1 VRGRQKGILDLKGSG
16 SKGLHGSSAR
26 TKPTR
31 RRRCLRAAPPALS
44 HATQG
49 LFERS
54 PRPLPHPTET
64 PNPPPFP
71 SRGAIAPNPEVSL
84 LAPGAVERSAE
95 NDQIPLDHTL
105 PLSSQGPDSKALCPI
120 CTTTTRPVAIGA
132 STQPTCTKEAI
143 SA

>member
-95 NDQIPLDHTL
+95 NDQIPLGHTL
-105 PLSSQGPDSKALCPI
+105 PPSSQGPRPRLEGALPHLHDDHSPC
-120 CTTTTRPVAIGA
+120 RHW
-132 STQPTCTKEAI
+132 SFHPTDLH
-143 SA
+143 